1 MTSEIASITFD
12 ATDASELAGFW
23 SAVLDRPVADGA
35 NQFFAR
41 IDGTPMMMFIAVPEA
56 KAARNRCHLDLVAQ
70 DRADEV
76 ERLRFIRRLKAFGL
90 SLAEIKEL
98 NAVHGLAGSTR
109 DMLVR
114 LEELLSGHLAD
125 VYGRLGEL
133 MKLRDEM
140 EKYRDHVRERVEQ
153 LTDAGD
159 RA

>member
-1 MTSEIASITFD
+1 VSWQSEVDEPLLSIAEIGERTGLSPRTLRYYE
-12 ATDASELAGFW
+12 ELGLLPDVRRRAGGRR
-23 SAVLDRPVADGA
+23 VYGP
-35 NQFFAR
+35 
-41 IDGTPMMMFIAVPEA
+41 
-56 KAARNRCHLDLVAQ
+56 
-70 DRADEV
+70 DEV
-76 ERLRFIRRLKAFGL
+76 GRLRFIRRLKAFGL

-114 LEELLSGHLAD
+114 LEELLSGHLVD

-140 EKYRDHVRERVEQ
+140 EKYRDHVRERIEG
-153 LTDAGD
+153 LTDDGPGG